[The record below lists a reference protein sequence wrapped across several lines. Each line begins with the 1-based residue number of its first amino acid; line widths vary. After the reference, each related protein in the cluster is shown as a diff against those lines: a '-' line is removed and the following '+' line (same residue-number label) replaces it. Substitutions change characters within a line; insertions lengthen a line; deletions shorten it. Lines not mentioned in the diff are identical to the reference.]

1 VLQVVTH
8 SIAHSASGKGDSY
21 GALRYRK
28 LEPHSIAHSTSGK
41 GDSYGAL
48 RYRKLEPHSIA
59 HSTSRKGDRIFNIP
73 SVAPDL

>member
-1 VLQVVTH
+1 MLQVVTH
-8 SIAHSASGKGDSY
+8 SIAHSA
-21 GALRYRK
+21 
-28 LEPHSIAHSTSGK
+28 SGK